1 MTLISLKIIT
11 GYVRRTHRTLAHLG
25 WTPAQSPST
34 CGPEDN
40 GAEPSLRDR
49 DNPACE
55 RVSLGDEMNCRG
67 DSGGLPW
74 EPLAPRLLEEAQR
87 LAVRGK
93 ERPLTA
99 AAVLT
104 VAMPFTGVAVFFGAP
119 VLAGDA
125 ALQWGARTPVG
136 KTVTQGTQN
145 ALEVS
150 LESVLGTVYDYT

>member
-11 GYVRRTHRTLAHLG
+11 GYVKGTHRTLAQLG
-25 WTPAQSPST
+25 WTPPKDPST
-34 CGPEDN
+34 CGPGDN
-40 GAEPSLRDR
+40 GAGPSLRDR
-49 DNPACE
+49 DNSACE
-55 RVSLGDEMNCRG
+55 RASLGDEMNSQG
-67 DSGGLPW
+67 DTGGLPW

-87 LAVRGK
+87 LAVKGK

-99 AAVLT
+99 AAVIT

-136 KTVTQGTQN
+136 KAVTQGTQN

-150 LESVLGTVYDYT
+150 L